1 MTNTSFP
8 ISHTVTCIFFSLQGV
23 DSLLKV
29 IFGKAQPKRFG
40 TQVVTGPVLAGL
52 VEAYVGAI
60 NNGAVPTI
68 STAWQVRQKY
78 PYLT

>member
-1 MTNTSFP
+1 MA
-8 ISHTVTCIFFSLQGV
+8 
-23 DSLLKV
+23 SLLKV
-29 IFGKAQPKRFG
+29 IFSKAQPKRFG

-68 STAWQVRQKY
+68 STAWQVRS
-78 PYLT
+78 PESNSFDFSWINCD